1 MLDLDLRK
9 PGDLA
14 RSHLLHRLTLL
25 DISRGRLA
33 GQGNNSKGT
42 FHEVWSLRWEPALA
56 INIITAS
63 RWGNSI
69 EQASSRYAIVR
80 AQYAST
86 LPELA
91 KLIQQVLLADL
102 QTAIAPPSP
111 IHWNHWLPLRAISNS
126 CWKPRHHWWR
136 LSATATCARPTLVW

>member
-1 MLDLDLRK
+1 AEASEKVLDLDLRK

-25 DISRGRLA
+25 DISWGRLA

-86 LPELA
+86 L
-91 KLIQQVLLADL
+91 
-102 QTAIAPPSP
+102 
-111 IHWNHWLPLRAISNS
+111 
-126 CWKPRHHWWR
+126 
-136 LSATATCARPTLVW
+136 